1 MNREKMAAIYDKYH
15 SAVYR
20 VALSYCRNVQD
31 AEDITQDVFLKRFT
45 LDRIFPDEGQEKA
58 WLIRM
63 TVNRCKNL
71 LKAIKRRNAVPLDD
85 AKELCITQEETDI
98 WEAVAALPPKYR
110 LCVQLFYG
118 EGYAVAEI
126 AAMTNQSETAVQTQ
140 LYRAR
145 KLLKDILGE
154 EVTP

>member
-1 MNREKMAAIYDKYH
+1 MTRDEMGALYDQY
-15 SAVYR
+15 SGTVYR

-31 AEDITQDVFLKRFT
+31 AEDVMQEVFLKRFT
-45 LDRIFPDEGQEKA
+45 LDRSFPDEGQEKA

-71 LKAIKRRNAVPLDD
+71 LKAIKRRRGVPLED
-85 AKELCITQEETDI
+85 AAGLCVNDEETGI
-98 WEAVAALPPKYR
+98 WEAVASLPAKYR
-110 LCVQLFYG
+110 LVIRLYYG
-118 EGYAVAEI
+118 EGYSVGEI
-126 AAMTNQSETAVQTQ
+126 AAMLRRSETAVQTQ

-145 KLLKDILGE
+145 RLLKDILGE

>member
-1 MNREKMAAIYDKYH
+1 MGVLYDKF
-15 SAVYR
+15 SGTVYR

-31 AEDITQDVFLKRFT
+31 AEDVMQDVFLKRFS
-45 LDRIFPDEGQEKA
+45 LSRSFPDDMQEKA

-71 LKAIKRRNAVPLDD
+71 LKAIRRRNAVPLED
-85 AKELCITQEETDI
+85 AASLCVTEEESGI
-98 WEAVAALPPKYR
+98 WEAVAALPVKYR
-110 LCVQLFYG
+110 LVIRLYYG
-118 EGYAVAEI
+118 EGYSVKEI
-126 AAMTNQSETAVQTQ
+126 AAMLRRSETAVQTQ

-145 KLLKDILGE
+145 ELLRDILGE